1 MQITTK
7 AGTLLAGAVLAAVA
21 LAGCGSAESTPQ
33 PSEAVT
39 AAPTVERGEDAYLAA
54 AENRLDIAIDTEGS
68 FEQYPEMRQAALDVS
83 TKTCALLAE
92 GKTEADIFA
101 TLDSADESVLDVMR
115 YWITAA
121 SVYVC

>member
-7 AGTLLAGAVLAAVA
+7 AGALLSGALLAAVA
-21 LAGCGSAESTPQ
+21 LAGCGSAESTPK

-68 FEQYPEMRQAALDVS
+68 FEQFPEMRQAALDVS
-83 TKTCALLAE
+83 TKTCARLAE
-92 GKTEADIFA
+92 GQTEADIFA
-101 TLDSADESVLDVMR
+101 TLASDDERVLDVMR